1 MVFPLICKFF
11 GKNTPFSIINLS
23 VDERKSTYLLI
34 CIEMLK
40 TKYLKKLGERV
51 VELRTK
57 KGWSQ
62 RDLAFACNKEPQS
75 IERIENGKSNPT
87 AFYLKELADA
97 LEIPVSDFFNF

>member
-1 MVFPLICKFF
+1 MIC
-11 GKNTPFSIINLS
+11 SI
-23 VDERKSTYLLI
+23 VQKQ
-34 CIEMLK
+34 
-40 TKYLKKLGERV
+40 KYLKKLGQRV

-62 RDLAFACNKEPQS
+62 RDLAFACDKEPQS

-97 LEIPVSDFFNF
+97 LEVSVADFFNF